1 MVPKWILATVA
12 IAGFGITTGAS
23 AAPRDLVGIDGSGN
37 KVSSGW
43 TWDISAAQESLA
55 NLVFIRLEGNN
66 FFFEKDAHLTSAGD
80 PLVITFNKVDP
91 NAKNLVINDENI
103 TNLTGQDWTSFRFD
117 LSSGS
122 SGGTP
127 SFAFATSNGASGI
140 GDFNIDPFTTFQF
153 QNSNSSIQFGGG
165 TVKNGA
171 TWFPGSQ
178 STTGLMIVA
187 NGQTASS
194 FSLKELPNGTPIP
207 LPAAAWSGLTVLAGL
222 VAVNGVKRL
231 RQMA

>member
-12 IAGFGITTGAS
+12 LVGFGFTTAS
-23 AAPRDLVGIDGSGN
+23 HAAPRDLVGIDGSGN

-66 FFFEKDAHLTSAGD
+66 FFFEKDAHLTSATE

-103 TNLTGQDWTSFRFD
+103 TNRTGTDWTSFRFD

-122 SGGTP
+122 SGATP
-127 SFAFATSNGASGI
+127 NFAFATSNGATGI
-140 GDFNIDPFTTFQF
+140 GDFNIDPFTTFAF
-153 QNSNSSIQFGGG
+153 QNTNSSIQFGGG

-187 NGQTASS
+187 NGQTATT
-194 FSLKELPNGTPIP
+194 FSLKETPNGIPIP
-207 LPAAAWSGLTVLAGL
+207 VPAAAWSGLTVLAGL
-222 VAVNGVKRL
+222 AAIKAANRL
-231 RQMA
+231 RRIA